1 MTYASAYVLRSVSVK
16 ILRPAADEFLNTRNY
31 GGDCHLQSDEGKLQ
45 GSLVRGKAENGQG
58 ILQTSKNVGK
68 FNKSTKSWKSHGLM
82 FHKYFCNRVFVIRV
96 KKKICIGQIIIFYE
110 KSITLLSSMLFSV

>member
-1 MTYASAYVLRSVSVK
+1 MTYVSAYVLRSVSVK
-16 ILRPAADEFLNTRNY
+16 VLRPATDEFLNTRNY
-31 GGDCHLQSDEGKLQ
+31 GGDCHLQSVEGKLQ
-45 GSLVRGKAENGQG
+45 GSYVRGKAENGQG

-82 FHKYFCNRVFVIRV
+82 FHKYFCNRVFVIQE
-96 KKKICIGQIIIFYE
+96 KKICIGQIIIFYG